1 MISTKKI
8 IFILVVMA
16 APFSSSSQLLFPESF
31 VVIFDSSKVFKGSV
45 APSLEIKTQK
55 QLYIEITNR
64 ADMAFKFKNHG
75 ITLANKFELT
85 RDGDEVI
92 LSGGYIYGKFK
103 TFYENP
109 FVLEHYVQYQW
120 AEARGL
126 ENKYAIGSNLRYKLL
141 KTGKG
146 GAFVGLGPFF
156 EHEEWGYSGVPDSR
170 LPAETAEITEN
181 EWKLNFYISTKRELS
196 EKIRFEGAI
205 YFQDDFERLFD
216 APRWAGNVG
225 FSYSITKNVAFAVNF
240 LTIYDFDP
248 IVPVDKLWINT
259 FSALEVTF

>member
-1 MISTKKI
+1 MCVMKKYI
-8 IFILVVMA
+8 IVIIVIGASLSCKA
-16 APFSSSSQLLFPESF
+16 QLLFPESF
-31 VVIFDSSKVFKGSV
+31 VVIFDSTKAFKGSV

-55 QLYIEITNR
+55 KLYIEITNR

-75 ITLANKFELT
+75 ITVANKFELT
-85 RDGDEVI
+85 RDGDETI
-92 LSGGYIYGKFK
+92 LSGGFIYAKFK

-126 ENKYAIGSNLRYKLL
+126 ERKYAIGSNFRYKLL
-141 KTGKG
+141 KSNKG
-146 GAFVGLGPFF
+146 GAFLGMGPFF
-156 EHEEWGYSGVPDSR
+156 EYEVWGFRGVPESR
-170 LPAETAEITEN
+170 LPTDTQEIVEN
-181 EWKLNFYISTKRELS
+181 KWKLNFYMSTKRELS

-205 YFQDDFERLFD
+205 YFQDDFESLFD
-216 APRWAGNVG
+216 APRWAGNIG
-225 FSYSITKNVAFAVNF
+225 LSYSITKNVAFAVNF
-240 LTIYDFDP
+240 LTIYDFRP

>member
-1 MISTKKI
+1 MNTLRKVAFLLIAIVS
-8 IFILVVMA
+8 
-16 APFSSSSQLLFPESF
+16 PFVASSQLLFPESF
-31 VVIFDSSKVFKGSV
+31 VVIFDSTKVFKGSV

-85 RDGDEVI
+85 RDGDETI
-92 LSGGYIYGKFK
+92 LSGGFIYGKFK
-103 TFYENP
+103 TFYDNP

-126 ENKYAIGSNLRYKLL
+126 ERKYAIGSNLRYKLL
-141 KTGKG
+141 KSNKG
-146 GAFVGLGPFF
+146 GAFVGMGPFF
-156 EHEEWGYSGVPDSR
+156 EHEVWGYRGVPDGR
-170 LPAETAEITEN
+170 LPTNTDGIIAN
-181 EWKLNFYISTKRELS
+181 KWKLNFYISTKRELS

-205 YFQDDFERLFD
+205 YFQDDFESLFN
-216 APRWAGNVG
+216 APRWAGNIG
-225 FSYSITKNVAFAVNF
+225 FSYSITRNVAFAVNF
-240 LTIYDFDP
+240 LTIYDYDP
-248 IVPVDKLWINT
+248 LVPIDKLWINT